1 MSIKTKAPKI
11 EEDPQT
17 KKLRE
22 QAEAR
27 AENERREEGQSYAD
41 NATRKILRRFGL
53 TAQRAGAGG
62 VANFNPFAVM
72 GGSLG
77 GSGTFG
83 GGTGGVAPSFVRASS
98 GGRTLG
104 GGGRELAN
112 LV

>member
-1 MSIKTKAPKI
+1 MSIKVKAPKI

-72 GGSLG
+72 GGALG
-77 GSGTFG
+77 GSGTY
-83 GGTGGVAPSFVRASS
+83 GGVAPSFVRASS

-104 GGGRELAN
+104 GGHDVRQEVN
-112 LV
+112 